1 MSFVQQRIL
10 DMIRC
15 FRKEWR
21 LYSDSERTTVCGID
35 SMLVALQLS
44 VAEINKKHHGD
55 FNASLSEVVLSWNYF
70 LLDKLAVLHKNME
83 PPENYVEIK
92 IAYDNFLRCCN
103 MLDLIDIY
111 KKWRAVSLENE
122 FISSEQLLEFIAGK
136 MDPTNENNSILSPSS
151 IPSNR
156 LSQDNEEL
164 PLKVKKILYAYL
176 SLLANSKNDLAFA
189 YILNI
194 PDRGL
199 GREAFTDLKHAARK
213 KQMSI
218 YQMATSFIRTIELG
232 GKGYAPSPDDPLRT
246 HVKGLSQFIHFMDK
260 LEEIIGEIPDPGLA
274 GGRIL
279 STIKMHLIKGR
290 NSKDPFCQAAE
301 EVVQDLDLRIK
312 NIKNFQH
319 EAMAANST
327 GISPARP
334 KVHSINHGTAY
345 CGRDTVKALL
355 ALLDEAAASPP
366 PNSKAQLLFG
376 EEFGFPSTILLFRS
390 PVQPS
395 GTSPKALRQRI
406 EIAAREREPK
416 LKQPLIR
423 SQFACTY
430 KDDQMTASKNQHSST
445 FHVPSFVHP
454 APKRLAAL
462 FVQDELTE
470 EYPHPNL
477 ESAALGTSSG
487 NLQQNGS
494 RSKEIGKLSGKP
506 RNNSKRKQVDRTSE
520 NAISANEHE
529 SLQHLLSKRP
539 KTATSCQNSLDTS
552 IKRERK
558 CSKALAKHKL
568 IAGQS
573 KLTQFFRL

>member
-1 MSFVQQRIL
+1 MSSVQQRIL

-21 LYSDSERTTVCGID
+21 LYSDSERTTVCSID

-44 VAEINKKHHGD
+44 VAEVNKKNHGD

-70 LLDKLAVLHKNME
+70 LLDKLAILHKNME
-83 PPENYVEIK
+83 APENYVDIK

-122 FISSEQLLEFIAGK
+122 SISSVSTYILGIHLCNSFSSFSYLQSPITSNIGREIFLKTSKNK
-136 MDPTNENNSILSPSS
+136 M
-151 IPSNR
+151 
-156 LSQDNEEL
+156 
-164 PLKVKKILYAYL
+164 LYAYL

-213 KQMSI
+213 RQMSI
-218 YQMATSFIRTIELG
+218 FQMATSFIRTIELG
-232 GKGYAPSPDDPLRT
+232 GKGYAPSSDDPLRT

-260 LEEIIGEIPDPGLA
+260 LEEIIGEIPDPRLA

-301 EVVQDLDLRIK
+301 EVVKDLDLRIK

-345 CGRDTVKALL
+345 CGRDTVKSLL

-390 PVQPS
+390 PVQSS
-395 GTSPKALRQRI
+395 GASPKALRQRI

-430 KDDQMTASKNQHSST
+430 KDDPDNSIK
-445 FHVPSFVHP
+445 
-454 APKRLAAL
+454 
-462 FVQDELTE
+462 
-470 EYPHPNL
+470 
-477 ESAALGTSSG
+477 ESAL
-487 NLQQNGS
+487 
-494 RSKEIGKLSGKP
+494 
-506 RNNSKRKQVDRTSE
+506 
-520 NAISANEHE
+520 
-529 SLQHLLSKRP
+529 
-539 KTATSCQNSLDTS
+539 
-552 IKRERK
+552 
-558 CSKALAKHKL
+558 
-568 IAGQS
+568 
-573 KLTQFFRL
+573 